1 MKTIKC
7 PKCSNE
13 MTVYGITEKGGLKYH
28 CAECYFMTVVECE
41 NKESRGNAL
50 CEKVAE
56 KQEID

>member
-1 MKTIKC
+1 
-7 PKCSNE
+7 

-28 CAECYFMTVVECE
+28 CAECYFMTVVECG
-41 NKESRGNAL
+41 NKESRGNAF